1 LFWDTGGRD
10 GACST
15 RPSPSVPRT
24 MPKQKVDEQLIIIES
39 LKLFRKQSYYHT
51 SMADIAA
58 ACGLQKGSLYHYFA
72 SKEDLMKKVIKTA
85 HEFFKSKVFAYAYD
99 KSLTP
104 NERLERLFEAAQAIF
119 LDEETGSLMGNVGV
133 ESSLMVPEFAEMVRH
148 FFSDFFHAV
157 KTIYLDKYPEEI
169 ANELAER
176 SVAEIE
182 GSLMFS
188 RVFNDHSYL
197 KNTTKR
203 ILNRLD
209 KGNVSKRVE
218 MEKSN

>member
-1 LFWDTGGRD
+1 
-10 GACST
+10 
-15 RPSPSVPRT
+15 
-24 MPKQKVDEQLIIIES
+24 MPKQKVDEQGIIIAS

-58 ACGLQKGSLYHYFA
+58 ACGLQKGSLYHYFP
-72 SKEDLMKKVIKTA
+72 SKEDLMKKVIRMV

-99 KSLTP
+99 KSLSP
-104 NERLERLFEAAQAIF
+104 NERLERLFDAAQEVF
-119 LDEETGSLMGNVGV
+119 LDEETGSLMGNIGV
-133 ESSLMVPEFAEMVRH
+133 ESSLMVPEFAELVRH
-148 FFSDFFHAV
+148 FFMDFFHAI
-157 KTIYLDKYPEEI
+157 KTIYLDKYPEDI

-188 RVFNDHSYL
+188 RVFNDHSYF

-209 KGNVSKRVE
+209 KNNVNKRAEVLAE
-218 MEKSN
+218 

>member
-1 LFWDTGGRD
+1 
-10 GACST
+10 
-15 RPSPSVPRT
+15 

-58 ACGLQKGSLYHYFA
+58 ACGLQKGSLYHYFP
-72 SKEDLMKKVIKTA
+72 SKEDLMKKVIRTV
-85 HEFFKSKVFAYAYD
+85 HEYFKSKVFAFAYD

-104 NERLERLFEAAQAIF
+104 NDRLEKLFDAAEEIF
-119 LDEETGSLMGNVGV
+119 LNEETGSLMGNVGV
-133 ESSLMVPEFAEMVRH
+133 ESALMVPEFAELVRH
-148 FFSDFFHAV
+148 FFTDFFHAI
-157 KTIYLDKYPEEI
+157 KTIYLDKYPEDI
-169 ANELAER
+169 ADELAER

-197 KNTTKR
+197 KNTIKR
-203 ILNRLD
+203 VLNRLD
-209 KGNVSKRVE
+209 KSNVTKRVE
-218 MEKSN
+218 MEKIN

>member
-1 LFWDTGGRD
+1 M
-10 GACST
+10 
-15 RPSPSVPRT
+15 SPVTSSPAT
-24 MPKQKVDEQLIIIES
+24 CIMPKQKVDEQFIIIQS

-58 ACGLQKGSLYHYFA
+58 ACGLQKGSLYHYFP
-72 SKEDLMKKVIKTA
+72 SKEDLMKKVIRSV
-85 HEFFKSKVFAYAYD
+85 HEYFKSRVFSLAYD
-99 KSLTP
+99 KSLSP
-104 NERLERLFEAAQAIF
+104 NDRLEKLFEAAQEIF
-119 LDEETGSLMGNVGV
+119 LNEETGSLMGNVGV
-133 ESSLMVPEFAEMVRH
+133 ESALMVPEFAELVRY
-148 FFSDFFHAV
+148 FFTDFFHAV

-203 ILNRLD
+203 ILNRLE
-209 KGNVSKRVE
+209 KGNVSRRVE
-218 MEKSN
+218 METKN

>member
-1 LFWDTGGRD
+1 
-10 GACST
+10 
-15 RPSPSVPRT
+15 

-58 ACGLQKGSLYHYFA
+58 ACGLQKGSLYHYFP
-72 SKEDLMKKVIKTA
+72 SKEDLMKKVIRTV
-85 HEFFKSKVFAYAYD
+85 HEYFKSKVFAFAYD

-104 NERLERLFEAAQAIF
+104 NDRLEKLFDAAEEIF
-119 LDEETGSLMGNVGV
+119 LNEETGSLMGNVGV
-133 ESSLMVPEFAEMVRH
+133 ESALMVPEFAELVRH
-148 FFSDFFHAV
+148 FFTDFFHAI
-157 KTIYLDKYPEEI
+157 KTIYLDKYPEDI
-169 ANELAER
+169 ADELAER

-197 KNTTKR
+197 KNTIKR
-203 ILNRLD
+203 VLNRLD
-209 KGNVSKRVE
+209 KSNVTKRVE
-218 MEKSN
+218 MEKVN